1 MPRTRKPAISAN
13 NIQGLKYFKR
23 LQPLFASLH
32 DIGVDPSGNRQLHY
46 DQYASLILL
55 FFNPTL
61 TSLRGLQ
68 QASCLE
74 KGVCCSPRAYMCE
87 AHTITQSP
95 QQVST
100 LGRMVLTLAFECWV
114 PLRDYLLF
122 RPFVRGRLASLTSQ
136 YW

>member
-1 MPRTRKPAISAN
+1 MPRTRKPAISAK

-55 FFNPTL
+55 FFFNPTL

-74 KGVCCSPRAYMCE
+74 KVQDKLDCPRTSLGALQLRRPAPSMPKLCN
-87 AHTITQSP
+87 
-95 QQVST
+95 VSSANSLKKPCRCT
-100 LGRMVLTLAFECWV
+100 PAR
-114 PLRDYLLF
+114 
-122 RPFVRGRLASLTSQ
+122 RPKSCAA
-136 YW
+136 